1 MIQRLNRSQ
10 GELLSLLARMPF
22 LDRLELAALFGQSRG
37 GVYEAAARLEDA
49 GLAASVPH
57 ATPLLAPTRRYYLTE
72 HGVNA
77 LALEEARPVK
87 NLLREHPLSF
97 RWRRVLLE
105 RLDAAAVIYRL
116 ASGLAGLGHPVGF
129 RWHRALPQDAAV
141 TLTDDRVLAIVR
153 QGATAERAGFAK
165 RLWRLAQGPRPGAFL
180 VMVPDE
186 MRLRQ
191 ARELLRGVRAPAS
204 SAPAF
209 FALERHVAAAGGD
222 DPVWRSLSSG
232 AGVSLAEAVARANP
246 GAMVAAEPPLE
257 RVSLPRDIDPGELDG
272 GDAGE
277 DVPEHLLPVL
287 LRPAEKRALDLLAD
301 WPWLA
306 RQDLA
311 GLLGVSNTRTSQVT
325 AALERLGL
333 VAAIQHDA
341 RRLALTDRGLKLL
354 ARRDRVST
362 GEARQ
367 RWSVGADCD
376 RANGG
381 EDNGADG
388 DRPNVSGRRSRQ
400 LLRDLEHTAAVH
412 RFIAALNRQAQGLG
426 WEVEQLDPPHR
437 ASRYFRHYGGP
448 RSLHPDAF
456 GTLRQGS
463 ALSSFFLEYE
473 RRAVRPTTMAQRL
486 APYLRYYSSHR
497 PADDHGHRPLVLVV
511 FDDPVAP
518 THFLEVARRE
528 MQRVGV
534 PLPLLVSHRE
544 LVEREGPLGSA
555 WLAPDGDFRPVE
567 PLHRYR

>member
-1 MIQRLNRSQ
+1 MTRFGDTGI
-10 GELLSLLARMPF
+10 ELLRLLARMPF
-22 LDRLELAALFGQSRG
+22 LDRLELAAMAGRSKG
-37 GVYEAAARLEDA
+37 GVYEATDRMEDA
-49 GLAASVPH
+49 GIVASVPH
-57 ATPLLAPTRRYYLTE
+57 GPPLLAPTRRYYLTGQ
-72 HGVNA
+72 GVNG
-77 LALEEARPVK
+77 LASQEGQPL
-87 NLLREHPLSF
+87 NGLLREYPLSL

-116 ASGLAGLGHPVGF
+116 ASSLTGLGHPARF
-129 RWHRALPQDAAV
+129 RWHRALPQDATV
-141 TLTDDRVLAIVR
+141 TLPGDRVLAIVR
-153 QGATAERAGFAK
+153 QGATAERPGFAK
-165 RLWRLAQGPRPGAFL
+165 RLWRLAQGPRPGAIL
-180 VMVPDE
+180 VMVPDKV
-186 MRLRQ
+186 RLRQ
-191 ARELLRGVRAPAS
+191 ARELLRAVRAPAS

-232 AGVSLAEAVARANP
+232 IAISLAEAVARANP
-246 GAMVAAEPPLE
+246 GGMVAAEPPLV

-272 GDAGE
+272 GEG
-277 DVPEHLLPVL
+277 VPEHLLSVV
-287 LRPAEKRALDLLAD
+287 LRPAEKRAVDLLAD

-311 GLLGVSNTRTSQVT
+311 GLLDVSNSGVSHLTG
-325 AALERLGL
+325 ALARLGL
-333 VAAIQHDA
+333 VAAVNLDA

-367 RWSVGADCD
+367 QWSASAENDGA
-376 RANGG
+376 
-381 EDNGADG
+381 
-388 DRPNVSGRRSRQ
+388 NVSGRRSRQ

-412 RFIAALNRQAQGLG
+412 RFDAALARQAHSLG
-426 WEVEQLDPPHR
+426 WDVEQLDPPHR

-456 GTLRQGS
+456 GTLRRDD
-463 ALSSFFLEYE
+463 LLRSFFLEYE
-473 RRAVRPTTMAQRL
+473 RRAVRPATMAQRL

-544 LVEREGPLGSA
+544 LLEREGPLGSA
-555 WLAPDGDFRPVE
+555 WLAWNSWE
-567 PLHRYR
+567 PMCPFI

>member
-1 MIQRLNRSQ
+1 MTRLSHT
-10 GELLSLLARMPF
+10 GIELLGLLARMPF
-22 LDRLELAALFGQSRG
+22 LDRLEMAALAGRSRG
-37 GVYEAAARLEDA
+37 GAYEAAVRLENA
-49 GLAASVPH
+49 GLAASLPH
-57 ATPLLAPTRRYYLTE
+57 GTPLLAPTRRYYVTE
-72 HGVNA
+72 KGVNA
-77 LALEEARPVK
+77 LALDEARPVAR
-87 NLLREHPLSF
+87 LLREYPLSF

-116 ASGLAGLGHPVGF
+116 AAALDGLGHPAGF
-129 RWHRALPQDAAV
+129 RWHRALPQDATV
-141 TLTDDRVLAIVR
+141 VMPGNCVLAIVR

-165 RLWRLAQGPRPGAFL
+165 RLWRLAQGARPGAFL

-186 MRLRQ
+186 VRLRQ
-191 ARELLRGVRAPAS
+191 ARELLRSVRAPAS
-204 SAPAF
+204 SAPVF
-209 FALERHVAAAGGD
+209 FALERHVAAASSD
-222 DPVWRSLSSG
+222 DPVWRTFSG
-232 AGVSLAEAVARANP
+232 SVVSLGDVISRTNSGGIVAS
-246 GAMVAAEPPLE
+246 EPPLE
-257 RVSLPRDIDPGELDG
+257 RVSIPRDIDPGELDG
-272 GDAGE
+272 GDTGK
-277 DVPEHLLPVL
+277 DIPGHLLPVL
-287 LRPAEKRALDLLAD
+287 LRPSEKRALDLLAD
-301 WPWLA
+301 WPWLT

-311 GLLGVSNTRTSQVT
+311 GLLDVSNSGASHLT
-325 AALERLGL
+325 AALARLGL
-333 VAAIQHDA
+333 VAAVQRDI

-367 RWSVGADCD
+367 RWSISADND
-376 RANGG
+376 RA
-381 EDNGADG
+381 
-388 DRPNVSGRRSRQ
+388 NVSGRRSRQ

-412 RFIAALNRQAQGLG
+412 RFIAALARQARSLG

-463 ALSSFFLEYE
+463 VLRSFFLEYE
-473 RRAVRPTTMAQRL
+473 RRAVRPATMAQRL

-534 PLPLLVSHRE
+534 PLPLLASHRE
-544 LVEREGPLGSA
+544 LLEREGTLGPA
-555 WLAPDGDFRPVE
+555 WLAPDGDFQPDFAFL
-567 PLHRYR
+567 P

>member
-1 MIQRLNRSQ
+1 MTRLSDT
-10 GELLSLLARMPF
+10 GLELMSLLARMPF
-22 LDRLELAALFGQSRG
+22 LDRLELAALAGRSRG

-49 GLAASVPH
+49 GLTASVPH
-57 ATPLLAPTRRYYLTE
+57 GTPLLAPTRRYYLTGQ
-72 HGVNA
+72 GVNSLA
-77 LALEEARPVK
+77 LAEVRPVRS
-87 NLLREHPLSF
+87 LLREHPLSF

-116 ASGLAGLGHPVGF
+116 AAGLAGLGHPAGF
-129 RWHRALPQDAAV
+129 RWHRALPQDA
-141 TLTDDRVLAIVR
+141 TLVMPGDRVLAIVR

-186 MRLRQ
+186 VRLRQ

-204 SAPAF
+204 SAPVF
-209 FALERHVAAAGGD
+209 LALERHVVAAGAD
-222 DPVWRSLSSG
+222 DPIWRSL
-232 AGVSLAEAVARANP
+232 AGSAVSLGEAVGRANP
-246 GAMVAAEPPLE
+246 GGVMAAEPPLV
-257 RVSLPRDIDPGELDG
+257 RVSLPRDIHPGEQDG
-272 GDAGE
+272 GDASE
-277 DVPEHLLPVL
+277 DAPGHLLPVL

-306 RQDLA
+306 RADLA
-311 GLLGVSNTRTSQVT
+311 GLLGVSNSGASHLTG
-325 AALERLGL
+325 ALARFGL
-333 VAAIQHDA
+333 VAAVSRDA

-367 RWSVGADCD
+367 RWSVSTE
-376 RANGG
+376 N
-381 EDNGADG
+381 DG
-388 DRPNVSGRRSRQ
+388 TNVSGRRGRQ

-412 RFIAALNRQAQGLG
+412 RFIAALAPQAQSLG

-456 GTLRQGS
+456 GTLRRND
-463 ALSSFFLEYE
+463 LPRSFFLEYE
-473 RRAVRPTTMAQRL
+473 RRAVRPATMAQRL

-518 THFLEVARRE
+518 AHFLEVAQKE

-534 PLPLLVSHRE
+534 PLPLLVSHGE
-544 LVEREGPLGSA
+544 LLEREGPLGAA
-555 WLAPDGDFRPVE
+555 WLAPGGDFRLVE

>member
-1 MIQRLNRSQ
+1 MTRISHT
-10 GELLSLLARMPF
+10 GMELLSLLAQMPF
-22 LDRLELAALFGQSRG
+22 LDRLELAALAGRSRG
-37 GVYEAAARLEDA
+37 GVYGAATRLEDA

-57 ATPLLAPTRRYYLTE
+57 GTQLLAPTRRYYLTE
-72 HGVNA
+72 QGVNA
-77 LALEEARPVK
+77 LASQDGQPLK
-87 NLLREHPLSF
+87 GLLREYPLSF

-116 ASGLAGLGHPVGF
+116 AANLAGLGHPASF
-129 RWHRALPQDAAV
+129 RWHRALPQDATV
-141 TLTDDRVLAIVR
+141 SLPGDRVLAIVR
-153 QGATAERAGFAK
+153 QGSTAERAGFAK
-165 RLWRLAQGPRPGAFL
+165 RLWRLAQGPRPGAYL

-186 MRLRQ
+186 VRLRQ

-204 SAPAF
+204 SAPAL

-222 DPVWRSLSSG
+222 DPVWRTLSSG
-232 AGVSLAEAVARANP
+232 VGVSLAEAIVRANP
-246 GAMVAAEPPLE
+246 GGMVAAEPPLE
-257 RVSLPRDIDPGELDG
+257 RVSLPRDIDPGDIGLNG
-272 GDAGE
+272 GGE
-277 DVPEHLLPVL
+277 GVPGHLLPIV
-287 LRPAEKRALDLLAD
+287 LRPAEKRVLDLLAD

-311 GLLGVSNTRTSQVT
+311 GMLGVSNTRASHLTG
-325 AALERLGL
+325 ALAGFGL
-333 VAAIQHDA
+333 VAAVQRDS
-341 RRLALTDRGLKLL
+341 RRLALTDRGLKML

-367 RWSVGADCD
+367 RWSVGLE
-376 RANGG
+376 NGG
-381 EDNGADG
+381 AT
-388 DRPNVSGRRSRQ
+388 VSGRRSRQ

-412 RFIAALNRQAQGLG
+412 RFIAALAQQARSLG
-426 WEVEQLDPPHR
+426 WDVEQLDPPHR

-456 GTLRQGS
+456 GTLRQGG
-463 ALSSFFLEYE
+463 LLRSFFLEYE
-473 RRAVRPTTMAQRL
+473 RRAVRPATMAQRL

-544 LVEREGPLGSA
+544 LLEREGPLGSA
-555 WLAPDGDFRPVE
+555 WLAPDDDFQPVE

>member
-1 MIQRLNRSQ
+1 MTRTMNRSQ
-10 GELLSLLARMPF
+10 GELLRLLARMPF
-22 LDRLELAALFGQSRG
+22 LDRLEMAALAGRSRG
-37 GVYEAAARLEDA
+37 GVYEAADRLEDA

-57 ATPLLAPTRRYYLTE
+57 GTPLLASTRRYYLTE
-72 HGVNA
+72 KCVNA
-77 LALEEARPVK
+77 LGQEEVQPVAS
-87 NLLREHPLSF
+87 LLREYPLSL

-105 RLDAAAVIYRL
+105 RLDTAAVIYRL
-116 ASGLAGLGHPVGF
+116 ASALAGLGHPAGF
-129 RWHRALPQDAAV
+129 RWHRALPQDATV
-141 TLTDDRVLAIVR
+141 MLPGDRVLAIVR
-153 QGATAERAGFAK
+153 QGSTAERAGFAK
-165 RLWRLAQGPRPGAFL
+165 RLWRLAQGPRPGAYL

-186 MRLRQ
+186 VRLRQ

-204 SAPAF
+204 SAPAL

-232 AGVSLAEAVARANP
+232 AGISLAEAVARANP
-246 GAMVAAEPPLE
+246 GGVMATEPPLQ
-257 RVSLPRDIDPGELDG
+257 RVSLPRDIDTGELDG
-272 GDAGE
+272 GDGGE
-277 DVPEHLLPVL
+277 GVPGHLLPVL
-287 LRPAEKRALDLLAD
+287 LRSAEKRALDLLAD

-311 GLLGVSNTRTSQVT
+311 GLLNVSNSGASHLTG
-325 AALERLGL
+325 ALARFGL
-333 VAAIQHDA
+333 VAAVQRDS

-367 RWSVGADCD
+367 RWSVSTDD
-376 RANGG
+376 G
-381 EDNGADG
+381 EDDG
-388 DRPNVSGRRSRQ
+388 NRPTVSGRRSRQ

-426 WEVEQLDPPHR
+426 WNIEQLDPPHR

-448 RSLHPDAF
+448 LSLHPDAF
-456 GTLRQGS
+456 GTLRRND
-463 ALSSFFLEYE
+463 LLRSFFLEYE
-473 RRAVRPTTMAQRL
+473 RRAVRPATMAQRL

-497 PADDHGHRPLVLVV
+497 PADDHGQRPLVLVV

-528 MQRVGV
+528 MERVRV

-544 LVEREGPLGSA
+544 LLQREGPLGSA
-555 WLAPDGDFRPVE
+555 WLAPDGDFRPVQ
-567 PLHRYR
+567 PLHRYQ

>member
-10 GELLSLLARMPF
+10 SELLDLLAQMPF
-22 LDRLELAALFGQSRG
+22 LDRLELAAFAGRSRG

-57 ATPLLAPTRRYYLTE
+57 GTPLLAPTRRYYLTE
-72 HGVNA
+72 QGVNA
-77 LALEEARPVK
+77 LALEMAQPLK
-87 NLLREHPLSF
+87 SLLREYPLSF

-116 ASGLAGLGHPVGF
+116 ASTLAGLGHPVGL
-129 RWHRALPQDAAV
+129 RWHRALPQDATV
-141 TLTDDRVLAIVR
+141 CLPGDRVLAIVR

-165 RLWRLAQGPRPGAFL
+165 RLWRLAHGPRPGAFL

-186 MRLRQ
+186 VRLRQ
-191 ARELLRGVRAPAS
+191 ARELLRGVRTPAS

-209 FALERHVAAAGGD
+209 FALERHVAAASGD
-222 DPVWRSLSSG
+222 HPVWRSFSSG
-232 AGVSLAEAVARANP
+232 VGVSLAEAVARANP
-246 GAMVAAEPPLE
+246 GGVMAAEPPLE

-272 GDAGE
+272 GDAGKNI
-277 DVPEHLLPVL
+277 PGQLLPVL
-287 LRPAEKRALDLLAD
+287 LCPSEKRALDLLAD

-311 GLLGVSNTRTSQVT
+311 GLLGVSNSGASHLTG
-325 AALERLGL
+325 ALARFGL
-333 VAAIQHDA
+333 VAAVQRDN

-367 RWSVGADCD
+367 RWSVSAENDGAS
-376 RANGG
+376 
-381 EDNGADG
+381 
-388 DRPNVSGRRSRQ
+388 VSGRRSRQ

-412 RFIAALNRQAQGLG
+412 RFVAALAQQARSLG
-426 WEVEQLDPPHR
+426 WDVEQLDPPHR

-456 GTLRQGS
+456 GTLRQGDT
-463 ALSSFFLEYE
+463 LRSFFLEYE
-473 RRAVRPTTMAQRL
+473 RRAVRPATMAQRL

-528 MQRVGV
+528 MARVRV

-544 LVEREGPLGSA
+544 LLEREGPLGPA
-555 WLAPDGDFRPVE
+555 WLAPDGDFQLVE
-567 PLHRYR
+567 PLHRYQ